1 MSESVIILQWVPP
14 SLHEWV
20 LYANVGL
27 SNISSEQDTI
37 LDSSNTLYQGCHLF
51 DLVNVVL

>member
-1 MSESVIILQWVPP
+1 MSESVINLQWVPP

-37 LDSSNTLYQGCHLF
+37 LDSSDTLYQGFVTFLT
-51 DLVNVVL
+51 